1 MEIRTKLTSP
11 CTIVPLFKETI
22 LEIHIP
28 NDLRGEVVTQ
38 WADEPYNADKEY
50 DVIVRRAAKRR
61 SLDANAYA
69 WVLISKLA
77 EKLRIPPKEAYRE
90 LVADTAYYTIVP
102 IREDAIE
109 EWCRRWSKNGTA
121 WLTEDMGPC
130 RNTTG
135 YHNVKCW
142 HGSSAYTQR
151 EMSAFLDLII
161 SECNELGIP
170 TMTPDK
176 VEEMKKAWGELN
188 EKDSSFTALSTKQ

>member
-1 MEIRTKLTSP
+1 MEIKTKLLGP
-11 CTIVPLFKETI
+11 CTIVPLFQETI

-28 NDLRGEVVTQ
+28 NDRRGEVVTQ

-50 DVIVRRAAKRR
+50 DVIVRRATKRR

-90 LVADTAYYTIVP
+90 LIADTGFYTIVP
-102 IREDAIE
+102 IREDVID
-109 EWCRRWSKNGTA
+109 EWCRRWAKNGTA

-135 YHNVKCW
+135 FHNVKCW
-142 HGSSAYTQR
+142 HGSSAYTQK
-151 EMSAFLDLII
+151 EMSAFIDLII
-161 SECNELGIP
+161 AECNELGIP
-170 TMTPDK
+170 TMTPREI
-176 VEEMKKAWGELN
+176 EEL
-188 EKDSSFTALSTKQ
+188 KQSWKE